1 MRCFIA
7 MEIPQHVKAS
17 IFHEFEN
24 LKNKNLLRGKFVEK
38 ENIHLTLK
46 FLGTITNE
54 KIEKIKRRLN
64 EIKFK
69 KFDCHIG
76 KTGFFNNEKHIKIIW
91 VELISNELNDL
102 QKQIDKSTFVIKRDY
117 KKFNS
122 HITAVRVKSVID
134 RTLLIKEVKRIHFKN
149 LDFEIKEFVLMK
161 SELFSEGPK
170 HKVIEKF
177 SYKN

>member
-7 MEIPQHVKAS
+7 METPQHVKAS

-46 FLGTITNE
+46 FLGEITNE
-54 KIEKIKRRLN
+54 EIEKIKKRLN

-69 KFDCHIG
+69 IFDCCIG
-76 KTGFFNNEKHIKIIW
+76 KIGFFKDEKYIKIIW
-91 VELISNELNDL
+91 VELVSNELNEL
-102 QKQIDKSTFVIKRDY
+102 QKQIDKATFKIKRDN
-117 KKFNS
+117 KKFES
-122 HITAVRVKSVID
+122 HLTTVRVKSVID
-134 RTLLIKEVKRIHFKN
+134 KPRLIKEVKKIHFKN